1 MKAKLNWFGLVGG
14 ILTILVVVFSV
25 FYPWWQLTVSGN
37 FGDSSI
43 SVQGDLKANVSPV
56 NTNFG
61 FLGTSFT
68 IPLITALNIVSLL
81 SLVASGI
88 VMLIYSVIPAKPYS
102 KHLLGF
108 AYKKPLLILIFFVA
122 GLIAISLIV
131 QAIVGIGIPLM
142 GSTTVT
148 LPQFFSSSVT
158 ISVLLSAG
166 FQWPFWL
173 AVIAAGLCIAARLY
187 HKKVAAPKQPTEP
200 VAVAPPASPAP
211 ETTAPITAP
220 AVAA

>member
-1 MKAKLNWFGLVGG
+1 MNALLSKINWFGLAGG
-14 ILTILVVVFSV
+14 ITTIIVVVVSLFS
-25 FYPWWQLTVSGN
+25 PWWQLTVGDN
-37 FGDSSI
+37 F
-43 SVQGDLKANVSPV
+43 VQANASPV
-56 NTNFG
+56 NTNFS
-61 FLGTSFT
+61 FLGTAFT
-68 IPLITALNIVSLL
+68 IPLIWALNIVSLL
-81 SLVASGI
+81 SLILSGA
-88 VMLIYSVIPAKPYS
+88 VMLVYSVMPAKSYS

-108 AYKKPLLILIFFVA
+108 AYRKPLYTLIFFVV
-122 GLIAISLIV
+122 GLFAVTSIL
-131 QAIVGIGIPLM
+131 QAIVGIGVPLM

-166 FQWPFWL
+166 FQYPFWL
-173 AVIAAGLCIAARLY
+173 AIVAAGLCIAARLY

-211 ETTAPITAP
+211 ETPAPITAP